1 MLIAADN
8 LTASRPFVRR
18 ALEQRDTQ
26 AIARVCREAA
36 AAGAHWLDL
45 NPGYLPPSRREET
58 WRFLVTAA
66 EAASDLTL
74 MLDAPDPA
82 SLELGLRFCTR
93 PPVLNMATA
102 APERLGPVLG
112 IAAAH
117 NLTVIAA
124 TMTNNAPADLDERL
138 SLAALIVAE
147 AQARGIVGRR
157 LVLDPMVLP
166 LALPGGEAQAW
177 AVLQALRA
185 IPQIFDPPPLTLVS
199 ISNLVT
205 ASAGARTGFAAAP
218 FLAAA
223 FGAGLGVALMDA
235 ANPQLKQ
242 TARLC
247 SVLAGR
253 RVFAPAEYTDDQP

>member
-8 LTASRPFVRR
+8 LTASRPSVRR
-18 ALEQRDTQ
+18 ALEQRDEGF
-26 AIARVCREAA
+26 IARLCRDCA

-45 NPGYLPPSRREET
+45 NPGFVPLARREEI

-66 EAASDLTL
+66 EAACDLTL

-102 APERLGPVLG
+102 ARERLGPVLD

-117 NLTVIAA
+117 GLTVIAA
-124 TMTNNAPADLDERL
+124 AMTNNAPADLDERL
-138 SLAALIVAE
+138 SLAGLIVAE
-147 AQARGIVGRR
+147 AQARGIVGER
-157 LVLDPMVLP
+157 LALDPMVLP

-185 IPQIFDPPPLTLVS
+185 IGQIFDPPPLTLVS

-205 ASAGARTGFAAAP
+205 ASAGRRAQCAAAP
-218 FLAAA
+218 FLSAA

-235 ANPQLKQ
+235 LNPHLQR

-247 SVLAGR
+247 SVFEGR
-253 RVFAPAEYTDDQP
+253 RIFAAGEYADAQP